1 MIDSLKENDEI
12 AFYDKM
18 KNMDMDRINKIKELD
33 QSQNNKY

>member
-18 KNMDMDRINKIKELD
+18 KNMDMDRKIK
-33 QSQNNKY
+33 

>member
-18 KNMDMDRINKIKELD
+18 KNMDMDRKRK
-33 QSQNNKY
+33 